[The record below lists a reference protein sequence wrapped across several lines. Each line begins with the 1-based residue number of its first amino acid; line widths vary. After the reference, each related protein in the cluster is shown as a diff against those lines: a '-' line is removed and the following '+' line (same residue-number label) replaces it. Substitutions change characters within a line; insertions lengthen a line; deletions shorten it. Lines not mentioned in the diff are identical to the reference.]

1 MLRAIL
7 DGLAIAR
14 LPARLGD
21 SDPIAAAWA
30 TSDDVRTM
38 VQFLVLGADLGLYE
52 VSGQSWTTER
62 AGEGWAAHLRCVFRL
77 RLPDKRYVRV
87 DFTGGAAELRAIVPT
102 VAPYETWARVIEE
115 IRERITDPI
124 ALLVWDL
131 ERRGAPD
138 PGWAARWTLD
148 EAWRASRSS
157 ISLRALL
164 GLGGR
169 GDLQS
174 KVNQAIAAESPPHR
188 PSVLDIEGLED
199 EWSCDSSLWL
209 DIERRW
215 AAYEEELERFHLVI
229 VRRVVP
235 ELPSL
240 ALPPGC

>member
-1 MLRAIL
+1 MLRAII
-7 DGLAIAR
+7 DGLRGAR

-21 SDPIAAAWA
+21 DDPIAAAWA
-30 TSDDVRTM
+30 ASDDVQTM
-38 VQFLVLGADLGLYE
+38 VQLLVVGADLGLYE
-52 VSGQSWTTER
+52 VSGQSWTRER
-62 AGEGWAAHLRCVFRL
+62 AGDGWAAHPRCVFRL

-138 PGWAARWTLD
+138 PGWSARWTLD
-148 EAWRASRSS
+148 EAWRVSSSS
-157 ISLRALL
+157 ISLRTLL

-174 KVNQAIAAESPPHR
+174 KVNQAIAAGSPPHR
-188 PSVLDIEGLED
+188 PSLLELEGLED
-199 EWSCDSSLWL
+199 EWSCDGSLWRDL
-209 DIERRW
+209 ERRM
-215 AAYEEELERFHLVI
+215 AAYDEELDRFHLAI
-229 VRRVVP
+229 VRQVVP